1 MKHFIHIPVLVFLI
15 LIQCTSYES
24 RESTSTKIISQPIHT
39 EQWIWISED
48 PMLKQ
53 VLKDRFSSD
62 LFTRESDDFSK
73 IASVEVQSIQS
84 EILTGKA
91 VLYSLA
97 TLTMGIFEEIDSEHI
112 FTIKYL
118 DGIKVDEKKF
128 KVQTKMKFQAPMPPY
143 LGLGSTLT
151 LAIFD
156 RHRKPEHL
164 QSFCMKESISRTR
177 EIFEANKTWYCEEY
191 KKHLSIAWESVEN
204 LIEQDLLL
212 RSQKN

>member
-1 MKHFIHIPVLVFLI
+1 
-15 LIQCTSYES
+15 
-24 RESTSTKIISQPIHT
+24 
-39 EQWIWISED
+39 
-48 PMLKQ
+48 MLKI
-53 VLKDRFSSD
+53 VLKERFSSD

-73 IASVEVQSIQS
+73 IASVEVNSIHS

-91 VLYSLA
+91 ILYSLA
-97 TLTMGIFEEIDSEHI
+97 TLTLGIFEEIDSEHI

-118 DGIKVDEKKF
+118 DGIKVDEREF
-128 KVQTKMKFQAPMPPY
+128 KVKTKMKFQAPMPPY

-164 QSFCMKESISRTR
+164 QNYCLEESISRTR
-177 EIFEANKTWYCEEY
+177 EIFEGTKNWYCNEY
-191 KKHLSIAWESVEN
+191 KKHLSIAWSSVEN
-204 LIEQDLLL
+204 LIEQDLLT